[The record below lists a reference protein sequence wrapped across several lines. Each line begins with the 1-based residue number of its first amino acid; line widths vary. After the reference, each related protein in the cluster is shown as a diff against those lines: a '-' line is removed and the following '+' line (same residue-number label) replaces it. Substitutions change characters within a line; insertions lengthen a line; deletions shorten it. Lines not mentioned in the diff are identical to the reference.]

1 MYAQINKTFRQ
12 KVSEYLSIA
21 AMALLLIYVADA
33 AVARGET
40 GFLPMSEAQR
50 GMIFGTSS
58 IILFIAAFAVAFKE
72 RRARLTAI
80 LLIAGGAL
88 MGTTALDAIM
98 MAGGFAAASTTF
110 HAVMVLGYVIMG
122 LGVALVLK
130 MRAMA
135 HVSP

>member
-1 MYAQINKTFRQ
+1 
-12 KVSEYLSIA
+12 
-21 AMALLLIYVADA
+21 
-33 AVARGET
+33 
-40 GFLPMSEAQR
+40 
-50 GMIFGTSS
+50 
-58 IILFIAAFAVAFKE
+58 
-72 RRARLTAI
+72 
-80 LLIAGGAL
+80 
-88 MGTTALDAIM
+88 MGTTVLGAIM

>member
-88 MGTTALDAIM
+88 MGTTVLGAIM